1 LAAAIQDGIRTVL
14 TAAGRR
20 TLAAGLLAAFVL
32 AGVLTARPGQAQTTV
47 TGASV
52 RLDERVTTL
61 TFGLSQ
67 PVTFEVFTLDN
78 PSRLVIDLPK
88 TNWGLAETVVA
99 MRQGPLDRVRYGL
112 FRPGLARI
120 VADLNGPVTVRGTTL
135 VNAIEGA
142 PYRLVIDMV
151 TPART
156 NAANPAPK
164 RGTTAAGTPARPA
177 GRPTQQQSDDAAA
190 DPTVARK
197 PPAQRVVVLDPGHG
211 GKDPGGIGVSGVY
224 EKTLTLATAR
234 EVRRELI
241 RLGLY
246 RVVLTRN
253 SDRFIRLRDR
263 VAIARRVKAELFVS
277 IHADTRATAETRGA
291 SVYTLSERASDAEAA
306 ALADRENKADLIA
319 NLNLTSAGPDVSGI
333 LINLA
338 QRDTMNRSA
347 RFAAELVRHLEPQ
360 TRLLPRTHRFAG
372 FAVLKAPD
380 VPSVLIE
387 TGFLSN
393 SADEA
398 LLRQPEHRR
407 RLAIAIARAI
417 DAYFA
422 ETALASLP

>member
-1 LAAAIQDGIRTVL
+1 MFQNGIRTVL
-14 TAAGRR
+14 NAAGRG
-20 TLAAGLLAAFVL
+20 TLAAIVIAALVL
-32 AGVLTARPGQAQTTV
+32 VGMLTGRPCEAQTTV

-52 RLDERVTTL
+52 RLEDRVTTL

-67 PVTFEVFTLDN
+67 PVAFEVFTLEN

-88 TNWGLAETVVA
+88 ADWGLAETVVA

-151 TPART
+151 TSART
-156 NAANPAPK
+156 TAATPAPK
-164 RGTTAAGTPARPA
+164 RGARAAGTPAQSA
-177 GRPTQQQSDDAAA
+177 GRPAPQSGDAAA
-190 DPTVARK
+190 DATVARQ
-197 PPAQRVVVLDPGHG
+197 PAAQRVVVLDPGHG

-234 EVRRELI
+234 EVRRELG
-241 RLGLY
+241 RLGPY
-246 RVVLTRN
+246 RVILTRN
-253 SDRFIRLRDR
+253 SDRFVRLRER
-263 VAIARRVKAELFVS
+263 VAIARRAKAELFVS
-277 IHADTRATAETRGA
+277 IHADTRATIETRGA

-306 ALADRENKADLIA
+306 ALAERENKADLIA
-319 NLNLTSAGPDVSGI
+319 GLNLTSAGADVSGI

-338 QRDTMNRSA
+338 QRDTMNRSG

-360 TRLLPRTHRFAG
+360 TRLLPRSHRFAG

-393 SADEA
+393 PADEA

-422 ETALASLP
+422 ETALASLR